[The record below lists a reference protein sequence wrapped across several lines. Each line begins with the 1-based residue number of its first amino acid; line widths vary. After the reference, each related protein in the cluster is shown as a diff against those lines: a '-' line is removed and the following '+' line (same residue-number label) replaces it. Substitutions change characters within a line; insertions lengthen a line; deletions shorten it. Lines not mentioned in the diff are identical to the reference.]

1 MNKKFSLTFIIVTL
15 LAITII
21 PTSAVAEPVKLTIL
35 SNGIYDFTYQQLAE
49 MPKTT
54 VYAEL
59 YCDGFLLT
67 AADWSGVQISYLLNQ
82 LNASADVNSIQFIA
96 SDGYTTAIPIQ
107 LAQSPQTI
115 IAYQINGQPLPEG
128 LRLILPDYNGAAW
141 ISQIVSIS
149 TSYNVVAAPPSIS
162 VGGIPQS
169 VLNDY
174 GKMTIPTPT
183 VSPSKPS
190 AIPEQKPTTAILTPS
205 PTVLPANNT
214 EVEPTLSQ
222 QTVGQ
227 QFIGLEQ
234 MSIAVVVCV
243 IIVGLIAAISA
254 YRYRNKRKVAI
265 AF

>member
-1 MNKKFSLTFIIVTL
+1 MNKKVSLTFTIITMLV
-15 LAITII
+15 ITII
-21 PTSAVAEPVKLTIL
+21 PASAVAEPLKLTIL
-35 SNGIYDFTYQQLAE
+35 SNGINEFTYQQLAE

-67 AADWSGVQISYLLNQ
+67 GADWSGVQISYLLNQ
-82 LNASADVNSIQFIA
+82 LNASADVNSIQFVA
-96 SDGYTTAIPIQ
+96 SDGYTMAIPIQ

-149 TSYNVVAAPPSIS
+149 TSYNVVAAPPAIS
-162 VGGIPQS
+162 VGGISQS

-174 GKMTIPTPT
+174 GKMTTPTPT
-183 VSPSKPS
+183 VSPATPS
-190 AIPEQKPTTAILTPS
+190 ATPEQKPTTAIPTPS
-205 PTVLPANNT
+205 LTVLPANNT
-214 EVEPTLSQ
+214 EVESTPSQ

-227 QFIGLEQ
+227 QFTGLEQ
-234 MSIAVVVCV
+234 MSIAVVVCI
-243 IIVGLIAAISA
+243 IIVGLIAAILA
-254 YRYRNKRKVAI
+254 YSYRNKRKVS
-265 AF
+265 

>member
-1 MNKKFSLTFIIVTL
+1 MNKKFSLTFIIATILV
-15 LAITII
+15 ITII
-21 PTSAVAEPVKLTIL
+21 PASAVAEPPKLTIS

-54 VYAEL
+54 VTAEL

-82 LNASADVNSIQFIA
+82 LNASADINSIQVIA
-96 SDGYTTAIPIQ
+96 SDGYSTAIPIQ

-162 VGGIPQS
+162 IGGVSQS
-169 VLNDY
+169 TLNEY

-183 VSPSKPS
+183 VSPSTPS
-190 AIPEQKPTTAILTPS
+190 ATPEQKPTIAIPNPS

-214 EVEPTLSQ
+214 EVKPTPSE

-227 QFIGLEQ
+227 QSIGLEQ
-234 MSIAVVVCV
+234 MSIAAVVCV
-243 IIVGLIAAISA
+243 IIVGLAVAILA
-254 YRYRNKRKVAI
+254 YCYRNKLKISSAI
-265 AF
+265 